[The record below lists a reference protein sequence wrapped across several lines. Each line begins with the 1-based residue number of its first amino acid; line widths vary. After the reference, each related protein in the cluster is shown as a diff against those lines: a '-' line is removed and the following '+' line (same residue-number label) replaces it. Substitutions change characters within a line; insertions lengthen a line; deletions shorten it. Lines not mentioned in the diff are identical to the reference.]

1 MYCTNCN
8 NKINANDNYCTN
20 CGIKLNDIVVITS
33 IDQLRNVKNNDT
45 VDDYF
50 SINFVDSLDGI
61 EFEKY
66 MCKILRLLKYNNVQI
81 TPASGD
87 FGIDIL
93 AEKNDIKY
101 AIQCKNYTDSLG
113 NKCVQE
119 AYSGKQ
125 YYNCHVGV
133 VVTNSYFTIHAK
145 ELANKNG
152 ILLWDRNKLTE
163 MLKIVEKNYDYE
175 DYQFKKNNDKTL
187 IDSNDDEA
195 YNDVVEFAIQT
206 GKISASLIQRRF
218 RWGYNRAARMMDL
231 LEARGV
237 VGPQNGSKP
246 REVLIKLQEDTPE
259 E

>member
-206 GKISASLIQRRF
+206 GKISVALIQKKF

-246 REVLIKLQEDTPE
+246 REVLIKLQDI
-259 E
+259 